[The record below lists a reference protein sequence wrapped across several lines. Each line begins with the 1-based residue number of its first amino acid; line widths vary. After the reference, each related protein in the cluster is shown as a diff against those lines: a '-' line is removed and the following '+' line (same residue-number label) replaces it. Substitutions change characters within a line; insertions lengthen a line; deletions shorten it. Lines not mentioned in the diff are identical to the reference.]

1 MGSKTKVNWYQQMM
15 DKQERMAM
23 DKQLENENPVKEKKT
38 KKGTKESP
46 QSGMGS
52 AVVTENLDVKSIV
65 KITFE
70 GEAAQR
76 ILRCEAEL
84 KERLSKP
91 DMGKILG
98 NEILTWTDKRWAELV
113 EENTDIDYFFAQ
125 IRKCPDKS
133 KSIKLLKALSEKLKN
148 ESPDSTAG
156 TSPGLAVSAAEENQA
171 NAV

>member
-1 MGSKTKVNWYQQMM
+1 METQT
-15 DKQERMAM
+15 
-23 DKQLENENPVKEKKT
+23 ENESQPTIKKSKKT
-38 KKGTKESP
+38 PKEAPASQTNPSP
-46 QSGMGS
+46 SEAS
-52 AVVTENLDVKSIV
+52 EIKATI

-76 ILRCEAEL
+76 ILKCESEL

-98 NEILTWTDKRWAELV
+98 NEILNWTDKRWSEIV

-133 KSIKLLKALSEKLKN
+133 KSIKLLKALSEKLKS
-148 ESPDSTAG
+148 ESSEESSTARA
-156 TSPGLAVSAAEENQA
+156 SAPVGLPVASQEEIQSQIG
-171 NAV
+171 